1 MTNIAF
7 ASEVD
12 EELLTTEFYLSYD
25 LDNDKL
31 MYFKNINEI
40 IAPASLTKLMTSLI
54 LIENYNL
61 SDYIEISL
69 PSDYL
74 YEGKVAYLKPGQTM
88 TVENL
93 LEFILIYSAN
103 DACFAV
109 VQLISNDTD
118 DFLNLMN
125 KKAQQLGMY
134 NTNFKNPDGL
144 DQEGHYT
151 TLNDLLILS
160 KEVVNNYELLSII
173 MRKSFISNIE
183 GEDKV
188 YLNTN
193 KLIERNFYGLKT
205 GWTNEAGLT
214 FIGLNQSNDR
224 NILTIVNKSF
234 VNEKK
239 DNHFIDTQNLYAV
252 SIDTFINNVVI
263 DENIDIYKIR
273 NSSDTLT
280 FKSTTPWYVF
290 GNKSNITKIKLNKFN
305 NTKFEYIVNEDLYSV
320 KISDSLNSVK
330 WNFNLSQFF
339 SGFANNNR

>member
-1 MTNIAF
+1 
-7 ASEVD
+7 
-12 EELLTTEFYLSYD
+12 
-25 LDNDKL
+25 
-31 MYFKNINEI
+31 MYFKNINES

-74 YEGKVAYLKPGQTM
+74 YEGKVAYLKPGQSM
-88 TVENL
+88 TIESL

-103 DACFAV
+103 DACFAAAS
-109 VQLISNDTD
+109 LFSEDMD
-118 DFLNLMN
+118 DFINLMN
-125 KKAQQLGMY
+125 NRAQQLGMN

-144 DQEGHYT
+144 DQEGHFT
-151 TLNDLLILS
+151 TLSDLLILS

-173 MRKSFISNIE
+173 MRQSFISNIE

-193 KLIERNFYGLKT
+193 KLIDRNFYGLKT

-239 DNHFIDTQNLYAV
+239 DSHFIDTQNLYTA
-252 SIDTFINNVVI
+252 SIDTYINNVVI
-263 DENIDIYKIR
+263 DTNIDIYKIR
-273 NSSDTLT
+273 NSTDVTT
-280 FKSTTPWYVF
+280 VKSTTPWYVF
-290 GNKSNITKIKLNKFN
+290 GNKFNITNITLSGFSK
-305 NTKFEYIVNEDLYSV
+305 TKFAYIVNDDFYNV
-320 KISDSLNSVK
+320 KISESLNSVN
-330 WNFNLSQFF
+330 WDLNLTRFF

>member
-1 MTNIAF
+1 M
-7 ASEVD
+7 
-12 EELLTTEFYLSYD
+12 TTEFYLSYD
-25 LDNDKL
+25 LDNEQL
-31 MYFKNINEI
+31 MYFKNINAT

-69 PSDYL
+69 PSDYI
-74 YEGKVAYLKPGQTM
+74 YEGKVAYLKSGQKM
-88 TVENL
+88 TIESL

-109 VQLISNDTD
+109 VQLFNENTD
-118 DFLNLMN
+118 DFLALMN
-125 KKAQQLGMY
+125 KRAKQLGMN

-144 DQEGHYT
+144 DQDGHYT
-151 TLNDLLILS
+151 TLSDLLILS
-160 KEVVNNYELLSII
+160 KEVIDNYELLSII

-239 DNHFIDTQNLYAV
+239 DNHFVDTQNLYSA

-263 DENIDIYKIR
+263 DNNVDIYKIR
-273 NSSDTLT
+273 NNFETLT
-280 FKSTTPWYVF
+280 FKSTTPWSVF
-290 GNKSNITKIKLNKFN
+290 GNKQDISNIKLNEFSE
-305 NTKFEYIVNEDLYSV
+305 TKFDYVVNDDLYNV
-320 KISDSLNSVK
+320 RISDSVNSVK
-330 WNFNLSQFF
+330 WDFNLSNMF
-339 SGFANNNR
+339 SFFANNN

>member
-1 MTNIAF
+1 M
-7 ASEVD
+7 
-12 EELLTTEFYLSYD
+12 TTEFYLSYD
-25 LDNDKL
+25 LDNEQL
-31 MYFKNINEI
+31 MYFKNINAT

-69 PSDYL
+69 PSDYI
-74 YEGKVAYLKPGQTM
+74 YEGKVAYLKSGQKM
-88 TVENL
+88 TIESL

-109 VQLISNDTD
+109 AQLFNENTD
-118 DFLNLMN
+118 DFLALMN
-125 KKAQQLGMY
+125 KRAKQLGMN

-144 DQEGHYT
+144 DQDGHYT
-151 TLNDLLILS
+151 TLSDLLILS
-160 KEVVNNYELLSII
+160 KEVIDNYELLSII

-193 KLIERNFYGLKT
+193 KLIDRNFYGLKT

-239 DNHFIDTQNLYAV
+239 DNHFVDTQNLYSA

-263 DENIDIYKIR
+263 DNNVDIYKIR
-273 NSSDTLT
+273 NNFETLT
-280 FKSTTPWYVF
+280 FKSTTPWFVF
-290 GNKSNITKIKLNKFN
+290 GNKLDISNITLNEFSETKFN
-305 NTKFEYIVNEDLYSV
+305 YVVNEDLYNV
-320 KISDSLNSVK
+320 RISDSVNSVK
-330 WNFNLSQFF
+330 WDFNLSNFF
-339 SGFANNNR
+339 SFFANNN

>member
-1 MTNIAF
+1 M
-7 ASEVD
+7 
-12 EELLTTEFYLSYD
+12 TTEFYLSYD
-25 LDNDKL
+25 LDNEQL
-31 MYFKNINEI
+31 MYSKNINAT

-69 PSDYL
+69 PSDYI
-74 YEGKVAYLKPGQTM
+74 YEGKVAYLKSGQKM
-88 TVENL
+88 TIESL

-109 VQLISNDTD
+109 AQLFNENTD
-118 DFLNLMN
+118 DFLALMN
-125 KKAQQLGMY
+125 KRAKQLGMN

-144 DQEGHYT
+144 DQDGHYT
-151 TLNDLLILS
+151 TLSDLLILS
-160 KEVVNNYELLSII
+160 KEVIDNYELLSII

-193 KLIERNFYGLKT
+193 KLIDRNFYGLKT

-224 NILTIVNKSF
+224 NILTIVNRSF

-239 DNHFIDTQNLYAV
+239 DNHFVDTQNLYSA

-263 DENIDIYKIR
+263 DNNVDIYKIR
-273 NSSDTLT
+273 NNFETLT
-280 FKSTTPWYVF
+280 FKSTAPWFVF
-290 GNKSNITKIKLNKFN
+290 GNKLDISNITLNEFSETKFN
-305 NTKFEYIVNEDLYSV
+305 YVVNEDLYNV
-320 KISDSLNSVK
+320 RISDSVNSVK
-330 WNFNLSQFF
+330 WDFNLSNFF
-339 SGFANNNR
+339 SFFANNN

>member
-1 MTNIAF
+1 M
-7 ASEVD
+7 
-12 EELLTTEFYLSYD
+12 TTEFYLSYD
-25 LDNDKL
+25 LDNEQL
-31 MYFKNINEI
+31 MYFKNINAT

-69 PSDYL
+69 PSDYI
-74 YEGKVAYLKPGQTM
+74 YEGKVAYLKSGQKM
-88 TVENL
+88 TIESL

-109 VQLISNDTD
+109 AQLFNENTD
-118 DFLNLMN
+118 DFLALMN
-125 KKAQQLGMY
+125 KRAKQLGMN

-144 DQEGHYT
+144 DQDGHYT
-151 TLNDLLILS
+151 TLSDLLILS
-160 KEVVNNYELLSII
+160 KEVIDNYELLSII

-239 DNHFIDTQNLYAV
+239 DNHFVDTQNLYSA

-263 DENIDIYKIR
+263 DNNVDIYKIR
-273 NSSDTLT
+273 NNFETLT
-280 FKSTTPWYVF
+280 FKSTKPWFVF
-290 GNKSNITKIKLNKFN
+290 GNKLEISNITLNEFSE
-305 NTKFEYIVNEDLYSV
+305 TKFDYVVNEDLYNVRIINSV
-320 KISDSLNSVK
+320 NSVK
-330 WNFNLSQFF
+330 WDFNLSNFF
-339 SGFANNNR
+339 SFFANNN

>member
-1 MTNIAF
+1 
-7 ASEVD
+7 
-12 EELLTTEFYLSYD
+12 
-25 LDNDKL
+25 
-31 MYFKNINEI
+31 MYFKNINAT

-69 PSDYL
+69 PSDYI
-74 YEGKVAYLKPGQTM
+74 YEGKVAYLKSGQKM
-88 TVENL
+88 TVESL

-109 VQLISNDTD
+109 VQLFNENTD
-118 DFLNLMN
+118 DFLALMN
-125 KKAQQLGMY
+125 KRAKQLGMN

-144 DQEGHYT
+144 DQDGHYT
-151 TLNDLLILS
+151 TLSDLLILS
-160 KEVVNNYELLSII
+160 KEVIDNYELLSII

-239 DNHFIDTQNLYAV
+239 DNHFVDTQNLYSA

-263 DENIDIYKIR
+263 DNNVDIYKIR
-273 NSSDTLT
+273 NNFETLT
-280 FKSTTPWYVF
+280 FKSTEPWFVF
-290 GNKSNITKIKLNKFN
+290 GNKLDISNITLNEFSETKFN
-305 NTKFEYIVNEDLYSV
+305 YVVNEDLYNV
-320 KISDSLNSVK
+320 RISDSVNSVK
-330 WNFNLSQFF
+330 WDFNLSNFF
-339 SGFANNNR
+339 SFFANNN

>member
-1 MTNIAF
+1 
-7 ASEVD
+7 
-12 EELLTTEFYLSYD
+12 
-25 LDNDKL
+25 
-31 MYFKNINEI
+31 MYFKNINAT

-69 PSDYL
+69 PSDYI
-74 YEGKVAYLKPGQTM
+74 YEGKVAYLKSGQKM
-88 TVENL
+88 TIESL

-109 VQLISNDTD
+109 VQLFNENTD
-118 DFLNLMN
+118 DFLALMN
-125 KKAQQLGMY
+125 KRANQLGMN

-144 DQEGHYT
+144 DQDGHYT
-151 TLNDLLILS
+151 TLSDLLILS
-160 KEVVNNYELLSII
+160 KEVIDNYELLSII

-239 DNHFIDTQNLYAV
+239 DNHFVDTQNLYSA

-263 DENIDIYKIR
+263 DNNVDIYKIR
-273 NSSDTLT
+273 NNFETLT
-280 FKSTTPWYVF
+280 FKSTAPWFVF
-290 GNKSNITKIKLNKFN
+290 GNKLDISNITLNEFSETKFN
-305 NTKFEYIVNEDLYSV
+305 YVVNEDLYNV
-320 KISDSLNSVK
+320 RISDSVNSVK
-330 WNFNLSQFF
+330 WDFNLSNFF
-339 SGFANNNR
+339 SFFANNN

>member
-1 MTNIAF
+1 M
-7 ASEVD
+7 
-12 EELLTTEFYLSYD
+12 TTEFYLSYD
-25 LDNDKL
+25 LDNEQL
-31 MYFKNINEI
+31 MYSKNINAT

-69 PSDYL
+69 PSDYI
-74 YEGKVAYLKPGQTM
+74 YEGKVAYLKSGQKM
-88 TVENL
+88 TIESL

-109 VQLISNDTD
+109 AQLFNENTD
-118 DFLNLMN
+118 DFLALMN
-125 KKAQQLGMY
+125 KRAKQLGMN

-144 DQEGHYT
+144 DQDGHYT
-151 TLNDLLILS
+151 TLSDLLILS
-160 KEVVNNYELLSII
+160 KEVIDNYELLSII

-193 KLIERNFYGLKT
+193 KLIDRNFYGLKT

-224 NILTIVNKSF
+224 NILTIVNRSF

-239 DNHFIDTQNLYAV
+239 DNHFVDTQNLYSA

-263 DENIDIYKIR
+263 DNNVDIYKIR
-273 NSSDTLT
+273 NNFETLT
-280 FKSTTPWYVF
+280 FKSTTPWFVF
-290 GNKSNITKIKLNKFN
+290 GNKLDISNITLSEFSETKFN
-305 NTKFEYIVNEDLYSV
+305 YVVNEDLYNV
-320 KISDSLNSVK
+320 RISDSVNSVK
-330 WNFNLSQFF
+330 WDFNLSNFF
-339 SGFANNNR
+339 SFFANNN

>member
-1 MTNIAF
+1 
-7 ASEVD
+7 
-12 EELLTTEFYLSYD
+12 
-25 LDNDKL
+25 
-31 MYFKNINEI
+31 MYSKNINAT

-69 PSDYL
+69 PSDYI
-74 YEGKVAYLKPGQTM
+74 YEGKVAYLKSGQKM
-88 TVENL
+88 TIESL

-109 VQLISNDTD
+109 VQLFNENTD
-118 DFLNLMN
+118 DFLALMN
-125 KKAQQLGMY
+125 KRAKQLGMN

-144 DQEGHYT
+144 DQDGHYT
-151 TLNDLLILS
+151 TLSDLLILS
-160 KEVVNNYELLSII
+160 KEVIDNYELLSII

-224 NILTIVNKSF
+224 NILTIVNRSF

-239 DNHFIDTQNLYAV
+239 DNHFVDTQNLYSA

-263 DENIDIYKIR
+263 DNNVDIYKIR
-273 NSSDTLT
+273 NNFETLT
-280 FKSTTPWYVF
+280 FKSTAPWFVF
-290 GNKSNITKIKLNKFN
+290 GNKLDISNITLNEFSETKFN
-305 NTKFEYIVNEDLYSV
+305 YVVNEDLYNV
-320 KISDSLNSVK
+320 RISDSVNSVK
-330 WNFNLSQFF
+330 WDFNLSNFF
-339 SGFANNNR
+339 SFFANNN

>member
-1 MTNIAF
+1 M
-7 ASEVD
+7 
-12 EELLTTEFYLSYD
+12 TTEFYLSYD
-25 LDNDKL
+25 LDNEQL
-31 MYFKNINEI
+31 MYFKNINAT

-69 PSDYL
+69 PSDYI
-74 YEGKVAYLKPGQTM
+74 YEGKVAYLKSGQKM
-88 TVENL
+88 TIESL

-109 VQLISNDTD
+109 VQLFNENTD
-118 DFLNLMN
+118 DFLALMN
-125 KKAQQLGMY
+125 KRAKQLGMN

-144 DQEGHYT
+144 DQDGHYT
-151 TLNDLLILS
+151 TLSDLLILS
-160 KEVVNNYELLSII
+160 KEVIDNYELLSII

-193 KLIERNFYGLKT
+193 KLIDRNFYGLKT

-224 NILTIVNKSF
+224 NILTIVNKSY

-239 DNHFIDTQNLYAV
+239 DNHFVDTQNLYSA

-263 DENIDIYKIR
+263 DNNVDIYKIR
-273 NSSDTLT
+273 NNFETLT
-280 FKSTTPWYVF
+280 FKSTAPWFVF
-290 GNKSNITKIKLNKFN
+290 GNKLDISNITLNEFSETKFN
-305 NTKFEYIVNEDLYSV
+305 YVVNEDLYNV
-320 KISDSLNSVK
+320 RISDSVNSVK
-330 WNFNLSQFF
+330 WDFNLSNFF
-339 SGFANNNR
+339 SFFANNN

>member
-1 MTNIAF
+1 
-7 ASEVD
+7 
-12 EELLTTEFYLSYD
+12 
-25 LDNDKL
+25 
-31 MYFKNINEI
+31 MYSKNINAT

-69 PSDYL
+69 PSDYI
-74 YEGKVAYLKPGQTM
+74 YEGKVAYLKSGQKM
-88 TVENL
+88 TIESL

-109 VQLISNDTD
+109 AQLFNENTD
-118 DFLNLMN
+118 DFLALMN
-125 KKAQQLGMY
+125 KRAKQLGMN

-144 DQEGHYT
+144 DQDGHYT
-151 TLNDLLILS
+151 TLSDLLILS
-160 KEVVNNYELLSII
+160 KEVIDNYELLSII

-193 KLIERNFYGLKT
+193 KLIDRNFYGLKT

-224 NILTIVNKSF
+224 NILTIVNRSF

-239 DNHFIDTQNLYAV
+239 DNHFVDTQNLYSA

-263 DENIDIYKIR
+263 DNNVDIYKIR
-273 NSSDTLT
+273 NNFETLT
-280 FKSTTPWYVF
+280 FKSTAPWFVF
-290 GNKSNITKIKLNKFN
+290 GNKLDISNITLNEFSETKFN
-305 NTKFEYIVNEDLYSV
+305 YVVNEDLYNV
-320 KISDSLNSVK
+320 RISDSVNSVK
-330 WNFNLSQFF
+330 WDFNLSNFF
-339 SGFANNNR
+339 SFFANNN

>member
-1 MTNIAF
+1 M
-7 ASEVD
+7 
-12 EELLTTEFYLSYD
+12 TTEFYLSYD
-25 LDNDKL
+25 LDNEQL
-31 MYFKNINEI
+31 MYFKNINAT

-69 PSDYL
+69 PSDYI
-74 YEGKVAYLKPGQTM
+74 YEGKVAYLKSGQKM
-88 TVENL
+88 TIESL

-103 DACFAV
+103 DVCFAV
-109 VQLISNDTD
+109 VQLFNENTD
-118 DFLNLMN
+118 DFLALMN
-125 KKAQQLGMY
+125 KRAKQLGMN

-144 DQEGHYT
+144 DQDGHYT
-151 TLNDLLILS
+151 TLSDLLILS
-160 KEVVNNYELLSII
+160 KEIIDNYELLSII

-239 DNHFIDTQNLYAV
+239 DNHFVDTQNLYSA

-263 DENIDIYKIR
+263 DNNVDIYKIR
-273 NSSDTLT
+273 NHIETLT
-280 FKSTTPWYVF
+280 FKSTKPWFVF
-290 GNKSNITKIKLNKFN
+290 GNKLEISNITLNEFSE
-305 NTKFEYIVNEDLYSV
+305 TKFDYVVNEDLYNVRISNSV
-320 KISDSLNSVK
+320 NSVK
-330 WNFNLSQFF
+330 WDFNLSSIF
-339 SGFANNNR
+339 SFFANNN

>member
-1 MTNIAF
+1 M
-7 ASEVD
+7 
-12 EELLTTEFYLSYD
+12 TTEFYLSYD
-25 LDNDKL
+25 LDNEQLK
-31 MYFKNINEI
+31 YSKNINAT

-69 PSDYL
+69 PSDYI
-74 YEGKVAYLKPGQTM
+74 YEGKVAYLKSGQKM
-88 TVENL
+88 TVESL

-109 VQLISNDTD
+109 AQLFNENTD
-118 DFLNLMN
+118 DFLALMN
-125 KKAQQLGMY
+125 KRAKQLGMN

-144 DQEGHYT
+144 DQDGHYT
-151 TLNDLLILS
+151 TLSDLLILS
-160 KEVVNNYELLSII
+160 KEVIDNYELLSII

-224 NILTIVNKSF
+224 NILTIVNRSF

-239 DNHFIDTQNLYAV
+239 DNHFIDTQNLYSA

-263 DENIDIYKIR
+263 DNNVDIYKIR
-273 NSSDTLT
+273 NNFETLT
-280 FKSTTPWYVF
+280 FKSTVSWFVF
-290 GNKSNITKIKLNKFN
+290 GNKLDISNITLNEFSE
-305 NTKFEYIVNEDLYSV
+305 TKFDYVVNDDLYNV
-320 KISDSLNSVK
+320 RISDSVNSVK
-330 WNFNLSQFF
+330 WDFNLSNFF
-339 SGFANNNR
+339 SFFANNN

>member
-1 MTNIAF
+1 M
-7 ASEVD
+7 
-12 EELLTTEFYLSYD
+12 SYD
-25 LDNDKL
+25 LDNEQL
-31 MYFKNINEI
+31 MYFKNINAT
-40 IAPASLTKLMTSLI
+40 IAPASITKLMTSLI

-69 PSDYL
+69 PSDYI
-74 YEGKVAYLKPGQTM
+74 YEGKVAYLKSGQKM
-88 TVENL
+88 TIESL

-109 VQLISNDTD
+109 VQLFNENND
-118 DFLNLMN
+118 DFIALMN
-125 KKAQQLGMY
+125 KRAKQLGMN

-144 DQEGHYT
+144 DQDGHYT
-151 TLNDLLILS
+151 TLSDLLILS
-160 KEVVNNYELLSII
+160 KEVIDNYELLSII

-239 DNHFIDTQNLYAV
+239 DNHFVDTQNLYSA

-263 DENIDIYKIR
+263 DNNVDIYKIR
-273 NSSDTLT
+273 NNFETLT
-280 FKSTTPWYVF
+280 FKSTTPWSVF
-290 GNKSNITKIKLNKFN
+290 GNKQDISNIKLNEFSE
-305 NTKFEYIVNEDLYSV
+305 TKFDYVVNDDLYNV
-320 KISDSLNSVK
+320 RISDSVNSVK
-330 WNFNLSQFF
+330 WDFNLSNMF
-339 SGFANNNR
+339 SFFANNN

>member
-1 MTNIAF
+1 
-7 ASEVD
+7 
-12 EELLTTEFYLSYD
+12 LSYD
-25 LDNDKL
+25 LDNEQL
-31 MYFKNINEI
+31 MYFKNINAT
-40 IAPASLTKLMTSLI
+40 IAPASITKLMTSLI

-69 PSDYL
+69 PSDYI
-74 YEGKVAYLKPGQTM
+74 YEGKVAYLKSGQKM
-88 TVENL
+88 TIESL

-109 VQLISNDTD
+109 VQLFNENTD
-118 DFLNLMN
+118 DFIALMN
-125 KKAQQLGMY
+125 KRAKQLGMN

-144 DQEGHYT
+144 DQDGHYT
-151 TLNDLLILS
+151 TLSDLLILS
-160 KEVVNNYELLSII
+160 KEVIDNYELLSII

-239 DNHFIDTQNLYAV
+239 DNHFVDTQNLYSA

-263 DENIDIYKIR
+263 DNNVDIYKIR
-273 NSSDTLT
+273 NNFETLT
-280 FKSTTPWYVF
+280 FKSTTPWSVF
-290 GNKSNITKIKLNKFN
+290 GNKQDISNIKLNEFSE
-305 NTKFEYIVNEDLYSV
+305 TKFDYVVNDDLYNV
-320 KISDSLNSVK
+320 RISDSVNSVK
-330 WNFNLSQFF
+330 WDFNLSNMF
-339 SGFANNNR
+339 SFFANNN

>member
-1 MTNIAF
+1 M
-7 ASEVD
+7 
-12 EELLTTEFYLSYD
+12 TTEFYLSYD
-25 LDNDKL
+25 LDNEQL
-31 MYFKNINEI
+31 MYFKNINAT

-69 PSDYL
+69 PSDYI
-74 YEGKVAYLKPGQTM
+74 YEGKVAYLKSGQKM
-88 TVENL
+88 TIESL

-109 VQLISNDTD
+109 AQLFNENTD
-118 DFLNLMN
+118 DFLALMN
-125 KKAQQLGMY
+125 KRAKQLGMN

-144 DQEGHYT
+144 DQDGHYT
-151 TLNDLLILS
+151 TLSDLLILS
-160 KEVVNNYELLSII
+160 KEVIDNYELLSII

-224 NILTIVNKSF
+224 NILTIVNRSF

-239 DNHFIDTQNLYAV
+239 DNHFVDTQKLYSA

-263 DENIDIYKIR
+263 DNNVDIYKIR
-273 NSSDTLT
+273 NNFETLT
-280 FKSTTPWYVF
+280 FKSTVSWFVF
-290 GNKSNITKIKLNKFN
+290 GNKLDISNITLNEFSE
-305 NTKFEYIVNEDLYSV
+305 TKFDYVVNDDLYNV
-320 KISDSLNSVK
+320 RISDSVNSVK
-330 WNFNLSQFF
+330 WDFNLSSFF
-339 SGFANNNR
+339 SFFANNN

>member
-1 MTNIAF
+1 M
-7 ASEVD
+7 
-12 EELLTTEFYLSYD
+12 TTEFYLSYD
-25 LDNDKL
+25 LDNEQL
-31 MYFKNINEI
+31 MYFKNINAT

-69 PSDYL
+69 PSDYI
-74 YEGKVAYLKPGQTM
+74 YEGKVAYLKSGQKM
-88 TVENL
+88 TVESL

-109 VQLISNDTD
+109 VQLFNENTD
-118 DFLNLMN
+118 DFLALMN
-125 KKAQQLGMY
+125 KRAKQLGMN

-144 DQEGHYT
+144 DQDGHYT
-151 TLNDLLILS
+151 TLSDLLILS
-160 KEVVNNYELLSII
+160 KEVIDNYELLSII

-183 GEDKV
+183 GEDRV

-224 NILTIVNKSF
+224 NILTKVNRSF

-239 DNHFIDTQNLYAV
+239 DNHFVDTQKLYSA

-263 DENIDIYKIR
+263 DNNVDIYKIR
-273 NSSDTLT
+273 NNFETLT
-280 FKSTTPWYVF
+280 FKSTVSWFVF
-290 GNKSNITKIKLNKFN
+290 GNKLDISNITLNEFSE
-305 NTKFEYIVNEDLYSV
+305 TKFDYVVNDDLYNV
-320 KISDSLNSVK
+320 RISDSVNSVK
-330 WNFNLSQFF
+330 WDFNLSSFF
-339 SGFANNNR
+339 SFFANNN

>member
-1 MTNIAF
+1 
-7 ASEVD
+7 
-12 EELLTTEFYLSYD
+12 
-25 LDNDKL
+25 
-31 MYFKNINEI
+31 MYFKNINAT

-69 PSDYL
+69 PSDYI
-74 YEGKVAYLKPGQTM
+74 YEGKVAYLKSGQKM
-88 TVENL
+88 TVESL

-109 VQLISNDTD
+109 VQLFNENTD
-118 DFLNLMN
+118 DFLALMN
-125 KKAQQLGMY
+125 KRAKQLGMN

-144 DQEGHYT
+144 DQDGHYT
-151 TLNDLLILS
+151 TLSDLLILS
-160 KEVVNNYELLSII
+160 KEVIDNYELLSII

-239 DNHFIDTQNLYAV
+239 DNHFVDTQNLYSA

-263 DENIDIYKIR
+263 DNNVDIYKIR
-273 NSSDTLT
+273 NNFETLT
-280 FKSTTPWYVF
+280 FKSTAPWFVF
-290 GNKSNITKIKLNKFN
+290 GNKLDISNITLNEFSETKFN
-305 NTKFEYIVNEDLYSV
+305 YVVNEDLYNV
-320 KISDSLNSVK
+320 RISDSVNSVK
-330 WNFNLSQFF
+330 WDFNLSNMF
-339 SGFANNNR
+339 SFFANNN

>member
-1 MTNIAF
+1 M
-7 ASEVD
+7 
-12 EELLTTEFYLSYD
+12 TTEFYLSYD
-25 LDNDKL
+25 LDNEQL
-31 MYFKNINEI
+31 MYFKNINAT

-69 PSDYL
+69 PSDYI
-74 YEGKVAYLKPGQTM
+74 YEGKVAYLKSGQKM
-88 TVENL
+88 TIESL

-109 VQLISNDTD
+109 VQLFNENTD
-118 DFLNLMN
+118 DFLALMN
-125 KKAQQLGMY
+125 KRAKQLGMN

-144 DQEGHYT
+144 DQDGHYT
-151 TLNDLLILS
+151 TLSDLLILS
-160 KEVVNNYELLSII
+160 KEVIDNYELLSII

-239 DNHFIDTQNLYAV
+239 DNHFVDTQNLYSA

-263 DENIDIYKIR
+263 DNNVDIYKIR
-273 NSSDTLT
+273 NNFETLT
-280 FKSTTPWYVF
+280 FKSTSPWFVF
-290 GNKSNITKIKLNKFN
+290 GNKLDISNIALNEFSE
-305 NTKFEYIVNEDLYSV
+305 TKFDYVVNDDSYKV
-320 KISDSLNSVK
+320 RISDSVNSVK
-330 WNFNLSQFF
+330 WDFNLSSFF
-339 SGFANNNR
+339 SFFANNN

>member
-1 MTNIAF
+1 M
-7 ASEVD
+7 
-12 EELLTTEFYLSYD
+12 TTEFYLSYD
-25 LDNDKL
+25 LDNEQL
-31 MYFKNINEI
+31 MYFKNINAT

-69 PSDYL
+69 PSDYI
-74 YEGKVAYLKPGQTM
+74 YEGKVAYLKSGQKM
-88 TVENL
+88 TIESL

-109 VQLISNDTD
+109 AQLFNENTD
-118 DFLNLMN
+118 DFLALMN
-125 KKAQQLGMY
+125 KRAKQLGMN

-144 DQEGHYT
+144 DQDGHYT
-151 TLNDLLILS
+151 TLSDLLILS
-160 KEVVNNYELLSII
+160 KEVIDNYELMSII

-193 KLIERNFYGLKT
+193 KLIDRNFYGLKT

-224 NILTIVNKSF
+224 NILTIVNRSF

-239 DNHFIDTQNLYAV
+239 DNHFVDTQNLYSA

-263 DENIDIYKIR
+263 DNNVDIYKIR
-273 NSSDTLT
+273 NNFETLT
-280 FKSTTPWYVF
+280 FKSTAPWFVF
-290 GNKSNITKIKLNKFN
+290 GNKLDISNITLNEFSETKFN
-305 NTKFEYIVNEDLYSV
+305 YVVNEDLYNV
-320 KISDSLNSVK
+320 RISDSVNSVK
-330 WNFNLSQFF
+330 WDFNLSNFF
-339 SGFANNNR
+339 SFFANNN

>member
-1 MTNIAF
+1 
-7 ASEVD
+7 
-12 EELLTTEFYLSYD
+12 
-25 LDNDKL
+25 
-31 MYFKNINEI
+31 MYFRNINEI

-69 PSDYL
+69 PSDYM
-74 YEGKVAYLKPGQTM
+74 YEGKVAYLKSGQKM
-88 TVENL
+88 TVESL

-109 VQLISNDTD
+109 VQLFTENTD
-118 DFLNLMN
+118 DFSNLMN
-125 KKAQQLGMY
+125 KKAQELGMN

-144 DQEGHYT
+144 DQEGHFT

-160 KEVVNNYELLSII
+160 KEVINNYELLSII
-173 MRKSFISNIE
+173 MRQSFISNIE

-193 KLIERNFYGLKT
+193 KLIDRNFYGLKT
-205 GWTNEAGLT
+205 GWTNNAGLT

-239 DNHFIDTQNLYAV
+239 DNHFIDTQNLYTA
-252 SIDTFINNVVI
+252 SIDTYVNNVVI
-263 DENIDIYKIR
+263 DTNIDIYKIR
-273 NSSDTLT
+273 NSSDIDNQIYYTLVRVW
-280 FKSTTPWYVF
+280 KQ
-290 GNKSNITKIKLNKFN
+290 I
-305 NTKFEYIVNEDLYSV
+305 
-320 KISDSLNSVK
+320 
-330 WNFNLSQFF
+330 
-339 SGFANNNR
+339 

>member
-1 MTNIAF
+1 M
-7 ASEVD
+7 
-12 EELLTTEFYLSYD
+12 TTEFYLSYD
-25 LDNDKL
+25 LDNEQL
-31 MYFKNINEI
+31 MYFKNINAT

-69 PSDYL
+69 PSDYI
-74 YEGKVAYLKPGQTM
+74 YEGKVAYLKSGQKM
-88 TVENL
+88 TIESL

-109 VQLISNDTD
+109 VQLFNENNDN
-118 DFLNLMN
+118 FLALMN
-125 KKAQQLGMY
+125 KRANQLGMN

-144 DQEGHYT
+144 DQDGHYT
-151 TLNDLLILS
+151 TLSDLLILS
-160 KEVVNNYELLSII
+160 KEVIDNYELLSII

-193 KLIERNFYGLKT
+193 KLIDSNFYGLKT

-239 DNHFIDTQNLYAV
+239 DNHFVDTQNLYSA

-263 DENIDIYKIR
+263 DNNVDIYKIR
-273 NSSDTLT
+273 NNFETLT
-280 FKSTTPWYVF
+280 FKSTAPWFVF
-290 GNKSNITKIKLNKFN
+290 GNKLDISNITLNEFSETKFN
-305 NTKFEYIVNEDLYSV
+305 YVVNEDLYNV
-320 KISDSLNSVK
+320 RISDSVNSVK
-330 WNFNLSQFF
+330 WDFNLSNFF
-339 SGFANNNR
+339 SFFANNNQ

>member
-1 MTNIAF
+1 
-7 ASEVD
+7 
-12 EELLTTEFYLSYD
+12 
-25 LDNDKL
+25 

-54 LIENYNL
+54 LIENFNL

-69 PSDYL
+69 PSDYV

-88 TVENL
+88 TIESL

-109 VQLISNDTD
+109 VKLFSEDTD
-118 DFLNLMN
+118 EFINLMN
-125 KKAQQLGMY
+125 KKAQQLGMN

-144 DQEGHYT
+144 DQEGHFT

-160 KEVVNNYELLSII
+160 KEVIDNYELLSII
-173 MRKSFISNIE
+173 MRQSFISNIE

-193 KLIERNFYGLKT
+193 KLIDRDFYGLKT
-205 GWTNEAGLT
+205 GWTNDAGLT

-239 DNHFIDTQNLYAV
+239 DNHFIDTQTLYTV
-252 SIDTFINNVVI
+252 SIDNYVNNVVI
-263 DENIDIYKIR
+263 DTNTELYKIR
-273 NSSDTLT
+273 NNSDILT

-290 GNKSNITKIKLNKFN
+290 GNKLNITKIGLFDFSDKKLD
-305 NTKFEYIVNEDLYSV
+305 YVVNEDIFNI
-320 KISDSLNSVK
+320 KISDSINSVK
-330 WNFNLSQFF
+330 WEFNLSRFF
-339 SGFANNNR
+339 SSFANNNL

>member
-1 MTNIAF
+1 
-7 ASEVD
+7 
-12 EELLTTEFYLSYD
+12 
-25 LDNDKL
+25 
-31 MYFKNINEI
+31 
-40 IAPASLTKLMTSLI
+40 MTSLI

-69 PSDYL
+69 PSDYI
-74 YEGKVAYLKPGQTM
+74 YEGKVAYLKSGQKM
-88 TVENL
+88 TVESL

-109 VQLISNDTD
+109 VQLFNENTD
-118 DFLNLMN
+118 DFLALMN
-125 KKAQQLGMY
+125 KRAKQLGMN

-144 DQEGHYT
+144 DQDGHYT
-151 TLNDLLILS
+151 TLSDLLILS
-160 KEVVNNYELLSII
+160 KEVIDNYELLSII

-239 DNHFIDTQNLYAV
+239 DNHFVDTQNLYSA

-263 DENIDIYKIR
+263 DNNVDIYKIR
-273 NSSDTLT
+273 NNFETLT
-280 FKSTTPWYVF
+280 FKSTAPWFVF
-290 GNKSNITKIKLNKFN
+290 GNKLDISNITLNEFSETKFN
-305 NTKFEYIVNEDLYSV
+305 YVVNEDLYNV
-320 KISDSLNSVK
+320 RISDSVNSVK
-330 WNFNLSQFF
+330 WDFNLSSFF
-339 SGFANNNR
+339 SFFANNN

>member
-1 MTNIAF
+1 
-7 ASEVD
+7 
-12 EELLTTEFYLSYD
+12 
-25 LDNDKL
+25 

-54 LIENYNL
+54 LIENFNL

-69 PSDYL
+69 PSDYV

-88 TVENL
+88 TIESL

-109 VQLISNDTD
+109 VKLFSEDSD
-118 DFLNLMN
+118 DFINLMN
-125 KKAQQLGMY
+125 KKAQQLGMN

-144 DQEGHYT
+144 DKEGHFT

-160 KEVVNNYELLSII
+160 KEVIDNYELLSII
-173 MRKSFISNIE
+173 MRQSFISNIE

-193 KLIERNFYGLKT
+193 KLIDRDFYGLKT
-205 GWTNEAGLT
+205 GWTNDAGLT

-239 DNHFIDTQNLYAV
+239 DNHFIDTQTLYTV
-252 SIDTFINNVVI
+252 SIDNYVNNVVI
-263 DENIDIYKIR
+263 DTNTELYKIR
-273 NSSDTLT
+273 NNSDVLT
-280 FKSTTPWYVF
+280 IKSTTPWYVF
-290 GNKSNITKIKLNKFN
+290 GNKLNITKIGLFDFSDKKFD
-305 NTKFEYIVNEDLYSV
+305 YVVNEDIFNI
-320 KISDSLNSVK
+320 KISDSINSVK
-330 WNFNLSQFF
+330 WEFNLSRFF
-339 SGFANNNR
+339 SSFANNNL

>member
-1 MTNIAF
+1 
-7 ASEVD
+7 
-12 EELLTTEFYLSYD
+12 
-25 LDNDKL
+25 
-31 MYFKNINEI
+31 MYSKNINAT

-69 PSDYL
+69 PSDYI
-74 YEGKVAYLKPGQTM
+74 YEGKVAYLKSGQKM
-88 TVENL
+88 TVESL

-109 VQLISNDTD
+109 VQLFNENTD
-118 DFLNLMN
+118 DFLALMN
-125 KKAQQLGMY
+125 KRAKQLGMN

-144 DQEGHYT
+144 DQDGHYT
-151 TLNDLLILS
+151 TLSDLLILS
-160 KEVVNNYELLSII
+160 KEVIDNYELLSII

-224 NILTIVNKSF
+224 NILTIVNRSF

-239 DNHFIDTQNLYAV
+239 DNHFVDTQKLYSA

-263 DENIDIYKIR
+263 DNNVDIYKIR
-273 NSSDTLT
+273 NNFETLT
-280 FKSTTPWYVF
+280 FKSTVSWFVF
-290 GNKSNITKIKLNKFN
+290 GNKLDISNITLNEFSE
-305 NTKFEYIVNEDLYSV
+305 TKFDYVVNDDLYNV
-320 KISDSLNSVK
+320 RISDSVNSVK
-330 WNFNLSQFF
+330 WDFNLSSFF
-339 SGFANNNR
+339 SFFANNN

>member
-1 MTNIAF
+1 
-7 ASEVD
+7 
-12 EELLTTEFYLSYD
+12 
-25 LDNDKL
+25 
-31 MYFKNINEI
+31 MYFKNINAT

-69 PSDYL
+69 PSDYI
-74 YEGKVAYLKPGQTM
+74 YEGKVAYLKSGQKM
-88 TVENL
+88 TIESL

-109 VQLISNDTD
+109 VQLFNENTD
-118 DFLNLMN
+118 DFLALMN
-125 KKAQQLGMY
+125 KRAKQLGMN

-144 DQEGHYT
+144 DQDGHYT
-151 TLNDLLILS
+151 TLSDLLILS
-160 KEVVNNYELLSII
+160 KEVIDNYELLSII

-239 DNHFIDTQNLYAV
+239 DNHFVDTQNLYSA

-263 DENIDIYKIR
+263 DNNVDIYKIR
-273 NSSDTLT
+273 NNFETLT
-280 FKSTTPWYVF
+280 FKSTAPWFVF
-290 GNKSNITKIKLNKFN
+290 GNKLDISNITLNEFSETKFN
-305 NTKFEYIVNEDLYSV
+305 YVVNEDLYNV
-320 KISDSLNSVK
+320 RISDSVNSVK
-330 WNFNLSQFF
+330 WDFNLSNMF
-339 SGFANNNR
+339 SFFANNN

>member
-1 MTNIAF
+1 M
-7 ASEVD
+7 
-12 EELLTTEFYLSYD
+12 TTEFYLSYD
-25 LDNDKL
+25 LDNEQL
-31 MYFKNINEI
+31 MYSKNINAT

-69 PSDYL
+69 PSDYI
-74 YEGKVAYLKPGQTM
+74 YEGKVAYLKSGQKM
-88 TVENL
+88 TIESL

-109 VQLISNDTD
+109 AQLFNENTD
-118 DFLNLMN
+118 DFLALMN
-125 KKAQQLGMY
+125 KRAKQLGMN

-144 DQEGHYT
+144 EQDGHYT
-151 TLNDLLILS
+151 TLSDLLILS
-160 KEVVNNYELLSII
+160 KEVIDNYELLSII

-239 DNHFIDTQNLYAV
+239 DNHFVDTQKLYSA

-263 DENIDIYKIR
+263 DNNVDIYKIR
-273 NSSDTLT
+273 NNFETLT
-280 FKSTTPWYVF
+280 FKSTAPWFVF
-290 GNKSNITKIKLNKFN
+290 GNKLDISNITLNEFSE
-305 NTKFEYIVNEDLYSV
+305 TKFDYVVNDDLYNV
-320 KISDSLNSVK
+320 RISDSVNSVK
-330 WNFNLSQFF
+330 WDFNLSSFF
-339 SGFANNNR
+339 SFFANNN

>member
-1 MTNIAF
+1 M
-7 ASEVD
+7 
-12 EELLTTEFYLSYD
+12 TTEFYLSYD
-25 LDNDKL
+25 LDNEQL
-31 MYFKNINEI
+31 MYFKNINAT

-69 PSDYL
+69 PSDYI
-74 YEGKVAYLKPGQTM
+74 YEGKVAYLKSGQKM
-88 TVENL
+88 TIESL

-109 VQLISNDTD
+109 VQLFNENND
-118 DFLNLMN
+118 DFLALMN
-125 KKAQQLGMY
+125 KRAKQLGMN

-144 DQEGHYT
+144 DQDGHYT
-151 TLNDLLILS
+151 TLSDLLILS
-160 KEVVNNYELLSII
+160 KEVIDNYELLSII

-205 GWTNEAGLT
+205 GWTNDAGLT

-239 DNHFIDTQNLYAV
+239 DNHFVDTQTLYST

-263 DENIDIYKIR
+263 DNNVDIYKIR
-273 NSSDTLT
+273 NNFETLT
-280 FKSTTPWYVF
+280 FKSTTPWFVF
-290 GNKSNITKIKLNKFN
+290 GNKLDISNIRLNEFSETKFN
-305 NTKFEYIVNEDLYSV
+305 YVVNDDLYNV
-320 KISDSLNSVK
+320 RISDSVNSVK
-330 WNFNLSQFF
+330 WDFNLSSFF
-339 SGFANNNR
+339 SFFANNN

>member
-1 MTNIAF
+1 M
-7 ASEVD
+7 
-12 EELLTTEFYLSYD
+12 SYD
-25 LDNDKL
+25 LDNEQL
-31 MYFKNINEI
+31 MYFKNINAT
-40 IAPASLTKLMTSLI
+40 IAPASITKLMTSLI

-69 PSDYL
+69 PSDYI
-74 YEGKVAYLKPGQTM
+74 YEGKVAYLKSGQKM
-88 TVENL
+88 TIESL

-109 VQLISNDTD
+109 VQLFNENND
-118 DFLNLMN
+118 DFLALMN
-125 KKAQQLGMY
+125 KRAKQLGMN

-144 DQEGHYT
+144 DQDGHYT
-151 TLNDLLILS
+151 TLSDLLILS
-160 KEVVNNYELLSII
+160 KEVIDNYELLSII

-239 DNHFIDTQNLYAV
+239 DNHFVDTQNLYSA

-263 DENIDIYKIR
+263 DNNVDIYKIR
-273 NSSDTLT
+273 NNFETLT
-280 FKSTTPWYVF
+280 FKSTTPWSVF
-290 GNKSNITKIKLNKFN
+290 GNKQDISNIKLNEFSE
-305 NTKFEYIVNEDLYSV
+305 TKFDYVVNDDLYNV
-320 KISDSLNSVK
+320 RISDSVNSVK
-330 WNFNLSQFF
+330 WDFNLSNMF
-339 SGFANNNR
+339 SFFANNN

>member
-1 MTNIAF
+1 
-7 ASEVD
+7 
-12 EELLTTEFYLSYD
+12 
-25 LDNDKL
+25 

-69 PSDYL
+69 PSDYI
-74 YEGKVAYLKPGQTM
+74 YEGKVAYLKTGQKM
-88 TVENL
+88 TVESL

-109 VQLISNDTD
+109 VELISENTD

-125 KKAQQLGMY
+125 KKALVLGMN

-144 DQEGHYT
+144 DQDGHVT

-160 KEVVNNYELLSII
+160 KEVINNYELLSII
-173 MRKSFISNIE
+173 MRQSFISNIE

-193 KLIERNFYGLKT
+193 KLIDRKFYGLKT
-205 GWTNEAGLT
+205 GWTNDAGLT
-214 FIGLNQSNDR
+214 FIGLNQSNNR

-239 DNHFIDTQNLYAV
+239 DNHFIDTQKLYTV
-252 SIDTFINNVVI
+252 SVDTYINNVVI
-263 DENIDIYKIR
+263 DKNVDLYKIR
-273 NSSDTLT
+273 NSSESLT

-290 GNKSNITKIKLNKFN
+290 GNKYDNKNIRLNKFSER
-305 NTKFEYIVNEDLYSV
+305 KFDYVVNDVSYNV
-320 KISDSLNSVK
+320 KVSDSLNSVK
-330 WNFNLSQFF
+330 WDFNLARFF
-339 SGFANNNR
+339 SDFANYNQ